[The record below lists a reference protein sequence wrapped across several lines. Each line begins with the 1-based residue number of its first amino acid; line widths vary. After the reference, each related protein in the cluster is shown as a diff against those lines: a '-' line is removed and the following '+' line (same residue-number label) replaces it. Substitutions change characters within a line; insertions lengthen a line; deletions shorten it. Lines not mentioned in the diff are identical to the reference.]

1 MTVTRWPG
9 HARYGQRA
17 GQDNPEFLNANLFE
31 NAFLGALEPYKH
43 QVAVCIFEFG
53 AFAKMDF
60 ETPEFF
66 FGRLEGFLG
75 SLPKG
80 WRYAVEIRNKDYLG
94 TDYFSLLSRHNVAH
108 VFNAWTRMPTLA
120 EQIALDG
127 AFTAD
132 FSVTRALLQRGRTY
146 EQAVKL
152 FEPYEKIQEP
162 DNSTRDALK
171 QIAERALKKKQR
183 AYAFV
188 NNRLEGNA
196 PQTIAA
202 VVEQLP

>member
-1 MTVTRWPG
+1 M
-9 HARYGQRA
+9 
-17 GQDNPEFLNANLFE
+17 
-31 NAFLGALEPYKH
+31 
-43 QVAVCIFEFG
+43 
-53 AFAKMDF
+53 
-60 ETPEFF
+60 F

-94 TDYFSLLSRHNVAH
+94 SDYFALLSRHNVAH

-162 DNSTRDALK
+162 DHSTRDALK

-196 PQTIAA
+196 PQTIKA
-202 VVEQLP
+202 VVDAIGTRLSWKATRHKSPLATSIHFGNQSLPTLHISVNKSYQFMNEH